1 MHFHNRIS
9 DFILKEEDDL
19 RLLLL
24 SLSNKVFTNRQSGF
38 ALVTNRQGKL
48 ISVAT
53 DSDIRKFLLANNVL
67 PITVGE
73 VANRNFVSISDTTP
87 KEDWPREVAQQM
99 ADRGWNTNYPVRYV
113 PVVDAIG
120 RPIGILDI
128 QDFQRE
134 IEKFRDQIVVVG
146 LGYVGLTVAL
156 ALAETNVNVVGVDIN
171 KDKVERLSKGRS
183 PLFETGLD
191 EILTNRIGRNL
202 SFKTSIPSQ
211 NRGFGQ
217 SITYILCL
225 PTPLN
230 ENTKQMDL
238 TYINDFLPQLVT
250 ALNQGDCVV
259 LRSTVPVGTGSEIV
273 RLIEESR
280 NWKVGSDFYY
290 VGAPERTV
298 EGDALREIRELPQI
312 ISGATPACLDRGIKL
327 FSDVCKVT
335 LSAESIEAAEL
346 IKLAGNAYRD
356 YTFAFA
362 NALAEFSRGHNIDVN
377 EVIHKSNLSYTRSS
391 IPMPSPG
398 VGGPCLTKDP
408 YFFNLK
414 REDTNLIVSA
424 RRYNESVLEQLFNFV
439 RSQIVGTD
447 SGLAIGIAFKGNP
460 PTDDIRNSTNVQIAR
475 FLAGLFDNFYEWD
488 AVVDYSNLQN
498 GVTEENI
505 LANPNFS
512 FIGVLNNHFANP
524 ILVKKI
530 LALTNSENITVFDPW
545 RIIDLK
551 SFVISPSVKTIK
563 YVTMSM
569 ISSLRFGK

>member
-1 MHFHNRIS
+1 MYYRNGIS
-9 DFILKEEDDL
+9 DLILKEEDEL
-19 RLLLL
+19 GLLLL
-24 SLSNKVFTNRQSGF
+24 SLSNRAFTNRQSGF
-38 ALVTNRQGKL
+38 ALVTNRQGIL
-48 ISVAT
+48 VAVAT
-53 DSDIRKFLLANNVL
+53 DSDIRKFLLANKVL
-67 PITVGE
+67 PVTVGE

-87 KEDWPREVAQQM
+87 SEDWPREVAQQM
-99 ADRGWNTNYPVRYV
+99 AERGWSTNYPVRYV
-113 PVVDAIG
+113 PVVDSIG
-120 RPIGILDI
+120 RPIGILDT

-134 IEKFRDQIVVVG
+134 LEKFRDQIVVIG

-156 ALAETNVNVVGVDIN
+156 ALAETNVNVIGVDVN

-183 PLFETGLD
+183 PLYETGLD

-202 SFKTSIPSQ
+202 SFLTSIPSH
-211 NRGFGQ
+211 NRGSGQ

-230 ENTKQMDL
+230 EDTKQMDL
-238 TYINDFLPQLVT
+238 TYINEFLPSLVA

-259 LRSTVPVGTGSEIV
+259 LRSTVPIGTGSEIV
-273 RLIEESR
+273 KMIEKSR

-327 FSDVCKVT
+327 FAEVCKVT
-335 LSAESIEAAEL
+335 LGTESIEAAEL

-377 EVIHKSNLSYTRSS
+377 EVIHKSNLSYSRSS

-408 YFFNLK
+408 YLFNLERK
-414 REDTNLIVSA
+414 NTNLIVSA
-424 RRYNESVLEQLFNFV
+424 RQYNESVPQQLVDFV
-439 RSQIVGTD
+439 RSQFVGKD
-447 SGLAIGIAFKGNP
+447 LGLAIGLAFKGNP
-460 PTDDIRNSTNVQIAR
+460 PTDDVRNSTNVQISR
-475 FLAGLFDNFYEWD
+475 FFAGLFENFYEWD
-488 AVVDYSNLQN
+488 AVVDSSNLQN
-498 GVTEENI
+498 GLSEEDI
-505 LANPNFS
+505 LSNPNFN

-524 ILVKKI
+524 IMVKKI
-530 LALTNSENITVFDPW
+530 LALTKLEQVTIFDPW

-563 YVTMSM
+563 YVTTSM
-569 ISSLRFGK
+569 TKSLSLEK